1 MKVNPL
7 GIQNYQSLTRRETNA
22 QAATAEAQQA
32 AVRSDLTIE
41 PQPST
46 GSKLAVKGPSGDYSE
61 YLNEAERKAMD
72 LLFARFAE
80 TGRYGSS
87 TGEPQQTLGRVVDL
101 KV

>member
-22 QAATAEAQQA
+22 QATTAEAQHS

-41 PQPST
+41 PQQST

-61 YLNEAERKAMD
+61 YLSDAERKAMD
-72 LLFARFAE
+72 LLFARFVE
-80 TGRYGSS
+80 TGRYGSTAS
-87 TGEPQQTLGRVVDL
+87 EPQQTLGRVVDL